1 MAKNLTPYSAVVTI
15 NGKQLKRQVYLKE
28 DVDSKIEEIRKLIL
42 KIPSKEQQNV

>member
-1 MAKNLTPYSAVVTI
+1 MAKTLTPYSAIVAI

-42 KIPSKEQQNV
+42 KIPSKEQQNA

>member
-1 MAKNLTPYSAVVTI
+1 MAKTLTPYSAVIII

-42 KIPSKEQQNV
+42 KIPSKEQQNA